1 MKHRNFSFVALA
13 AFAAVAALFAGC
25 RKSEAELFGYKGA
38 DLKKSMSDGESFFM
52 VAPGVTNYLPR
63 RVLSVWE
70 KYDFEPCETALVAAA
85 GIVQPSETLA
95 RIPAGYAK
103 LSEEPWYTTWS
114 KDSEAFGVKGKV
126 GFVSHFDEDAGKW
139 ETGESYFTTHWKT
152 REEALA
158 QLERFAGLVTL
169 EYGAKKLYRFND
181 CWAAEYR
188 RLRVLGAVGQNALG
202 LWSCMI
208 SIQDKNLPGCGLAE
222 SVEVQQEMLD
232 RHLYEKALKKYEKD
246 VNEIIE
252 SNHAKV
258 EARRKERSLTA
269 LEGEAEWARRG
280 EIVYS
285 ADVGGAL
292 APSVDFGNIEAFRDA
307 RWNEIVSKVEKAFGV
322 SCPTGA
328 VERTVFEGGLEE
340 RSFRAG
346 NDLYDVRVSA
356 LFPPE
361 KTEENEKRFPP
372 EAFNGE
378 WRIHAVEKLLD
389 GAKLPE
395 RPQEKK

>member
-1 MKHRNFSFVALA
+1 MKHCNISLPALA
-13 AFAAVAALFAGC
+13 AFAAVVSLFAGC

-38 DLKKSMSDGESFFM
+38 DLKKSMSSGESFFV

-85 GIVQPSETLA
+85 GIVQPSETLDK
-95 RIPAGYAK
+95 IPAGYAK
-103 LSEEPWYTTWS
+103 LSVEPWYTTWS
-114 KDSEAFGVKGKV
+114 KDTEAFGVKGKV

-158 QLERFAGLVTL
+158 QLESFAQLVTL
-169 EYGAKKLYRFND
+169 EYGAKKLYRFDD

-222 SVEVQQEMLD
+222 SLEIQQEMLD
-232 RHLYEKALKKYEKD
+232 RHLYEKALKKYEKE
-246 VNEIIE
+246 VNEIFE

-258 EARRKERSLTA
+258 EAQRKARSLTA
-269 LEGEAEWARRG
+269 LEGEAEWSRRG
-280 EIVYS
+280 EATYS
-285 ADVGGAL
+285 AEIGGAL
-292 APSVDFGNIEAFRDA
+292 VPSGEFESIAAFRDA
-307 RWNEIVSKVEKAFGV
+307 HWNQIVAKVEKAFGV

-328 VERTVFEGGLEE
+328 VEKAVFEGGLEE
-340 RSFRAG
+340 RSFRVE
-346 NDLYDVRVSA
+346 NELYDIRVSA

-378 WRIHAVEKLLD
+378 WRIYAVEKLLD
-389 GAKLPE
+389 NVKLPE